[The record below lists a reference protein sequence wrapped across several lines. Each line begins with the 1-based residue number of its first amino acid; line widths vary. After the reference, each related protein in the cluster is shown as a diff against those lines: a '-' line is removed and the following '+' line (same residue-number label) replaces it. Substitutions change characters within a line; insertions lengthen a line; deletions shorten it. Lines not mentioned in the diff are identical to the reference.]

1 MMIGDL
7 IYIPDW
13 KEYAIVMEKG
23 EVFADECSWRV
34 SIITD
39 PELVEVFSYEMEV
52 INEARTS

>member
-1 MMIGDL
+1 
-7 IYIPDW
+7 
-13 KEYAIVMEKG
+13 MEKG

>member
-1 MMIGDL
+1 MIGDL

-23 EVFADECSWRV
+23 EIFADECSWRV